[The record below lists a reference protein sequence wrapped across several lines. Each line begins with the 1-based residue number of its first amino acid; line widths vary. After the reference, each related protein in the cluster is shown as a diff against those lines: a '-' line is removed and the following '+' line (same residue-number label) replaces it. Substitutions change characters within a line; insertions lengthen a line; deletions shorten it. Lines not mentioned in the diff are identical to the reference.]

1 MYLCTCTRD
10 TVTDSRYGEEA
21 PRSHVV
27 ESFPVGVKSVDSSA
41 ENNPENYLAEE
52 GHPAIILPEYEAD
65 PGHLTETTPMSEQIK
80 GIPGIAFAGIVC
92 VCYLLAQDLVRV
104 HLIL

>member
-1 MYLCTCTRD
+1 MYFCTSIRD
-10 TVTDSRYGEEA
+10 TTTESRYGEEA

-27 ESFPVGVKSVDSSA
+27 GSFSIGLKSVDSSV
-41 ENNPENYLAEE
+41 ENNPESYLAEE
-52 GHPAIILPEYEAD
+52 GRPAMILPECEAD
-65 PGHLTETTPMSEQIK
+65 PGHLTETTPISERIK

-92 VCYLLAQDLVRV
+92 VSYVLAQDLVRV